1 MLQLPFAGPPASLST
16 VQEAP
21 HTSCFSPW
29 FQADPGA
36 LLVQAWNPVLEAG
49 DFPSDVPED
58 AGLTAEQWAEYIA
71 YNIGK
76 ECPAPK
82 AGEEDRIRAKGWPSW
97 RAYHA
102 LKRLAE
108 W

>member
-1 MLQLPFAGPPASLST
+1 MLIFSVMQTKLLDAMLQLPFA
-16 VQEAP
+16 
-21 HTSCFSPW
+21 
-29 FQADPGA
+29 
-36 LLVQAWNPVLEAG
+36 WNPMLEAG
-49 DFPSDVPED
+49 DFQGVVPED
-58 AGLTAEQWAEYIA
+58 AGLTPEQWAEYIA

>member
-1 MLQLPFAGPPASLST
+1 
-16 VQEAP
+16 
-21 HTSCFSPW
+21 
-29 FQADPGA
+29 
-36 LLVQAWNPVLEAG
+36 VQAWNPVLEAG
-49 DFPSDVPED
+49 DFPSVVPED
-58 AGLTAEQWAEYIA
+58 AGLTPEQWAEYIA